1 MYPGGRGIE
10 ENGRTLDL
18 MGIIERRRHGPV
30 DVNRRKIAG
39 TGGID
44 LARGMKRIV
53 DISVSQAGTGYRV
66 SFELWVFVD
75 HGGVRPAVGSIRQD

>member
-18 MGIIERRRHGPV
+18 MGIIERRRQGLV
-30 DVNRRKIAG
+30 DVNRREIAG
-39 TGGID
+39 TGGLD
-44 LARGMKRIV
+44 MTRGKRIV

-66 SFELWVFVD
+66 SFELWVFVVD
-75 HGGVRPAVGSIRQD
+75 HCGGRPAVGSIRQD